1 MVKSIFGELVI
12 VVGSMCTQFIHPRVQ
27 VLIVDVEHTTP
38 DSDASPSMRGVMPLW
53 STLAV

>member
-27 VLIVDVEHTTP
+27 VLIVEHTTP